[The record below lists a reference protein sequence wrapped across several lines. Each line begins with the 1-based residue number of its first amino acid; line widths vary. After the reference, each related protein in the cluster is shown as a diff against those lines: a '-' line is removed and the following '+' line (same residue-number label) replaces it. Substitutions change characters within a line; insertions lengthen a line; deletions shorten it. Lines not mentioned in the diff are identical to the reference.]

1 MSSHTGIMRKYC
13 LFPQISNKQ
22 KVVFYMREK
31 TKAILYII
39 LAGVGF
45 SFMNVFVR
53 LSGDLP
59 TIEKA
64 FFRNLVAAFIALVVL
79 IRSDLGL
86 HYEKRHIP
94 MLFMRSIC
102 GTLGIMCNFYAVDHM
117 NIADASILNKLS
129 PFAAVVFSIF
139 LLKEKASLKQYAAL
153 IGVFIGALF
162 VIKPSL
168 NFTDFAP
175 GLIGFTGGMGAGAA
189 YAAVRYLSNHGA
201 KNPQIVFFFSAFSTL
216 VMLPFVIAFYKPMSF
231 SQLFCLL
238 MAGASAAVG
247 QFSITAA
254 YSHAPAKEI
263 SIFDYSQIITS
274 AILGFIFFS
283 QIPDALSFIGYAVII
298 GISYLNWRAGL
309 KADTAGK

>member
-1 MSSHTGIMRKYC
+1 
-13 LFPQISNKQ
+13 
-22 KVVFYMREK
+22 MREK

-139 LLKEKASLKQYAAL
+139 LLKENASLKQYAAL

-168 NFTDFAP
+168 NFTDFSP

-231 SQLFCLL
+231 FQLFCLL

>member
-1 MSSHTGIMRKYC
+1 MISKEFYRKWC
-13 LFPQISNKQ
+13 
-22 KVVFYMREK
+22 FYMREK

-129 PFAAVVFSIF
+129 PFAAVIFSIF

-168 NFTDFAP
+168 NFADFAP

-216 VMLPFVIAFYKPMSF
+216 VMLPFVIAFYKPMVGVFFLVLLF
-231 SQLFCLL
+231 SV
-238 MAGASAAVG
+238 A
-247 QFSITAA
+247 
-254 YSHAPAKEI
+254 
-263 SIFDYSQIITS
+263 
-274 AILGFIFFS
+274 
-283 QIPDALSFIGYAVII
+283 
-298 GISYLNWRAGL
+298 
-309 KADTAGK
+309 

>member
-1 MSSHTGIMRKYC
+1 
-13 LFPQISNKQ
+13 
-22 KVVFYMREK
+22 MREK

-129 PFAAVVFSIF
+129 PFAAVIFSIF
-139 LLKEKASLKQYAAL
+139 LLKEKASLKQYVAL
-153 IGVFIGALF
+153 IGVLIGALF

-168 NFTDFAP
+168 NFADFAQ

-231 SQLFCLL
+231 FQLFCLL

-254 YSHAPAKEI
+254 YSHAPAKAI

-309 KADTAGK
+309 KADAAGK

>member
-1 MSSHTGIMRKYC
+1 
-13 LFPQISNKQ
+13 
-22 KVVFYMREK
+22 MREK

-129 PFAAVVFSIF
+129 PLP
-139 LLKEKASLKQYAAL
+139 LLS
-153 IGVFIGALF
+153 
-162 VIKPSL
+162 S
-168 NFTDFAP
+168 
-175 GLIGFTGGMGAGAA
+175 
-189 YAAVRYLSNHGA
+189 RS
-201 KNPQIVFFFSAFSTL
+201 S
-216 VMLPFVIAFYKPMSF
+216 
-231 SQLFCLL
+231 C
-238 MAGASAAVG
+238 
-247 QFSITAA
+247 
-254 YSHAPAKEI
+254 
-263 SIFDYSQIITS
+263 
-274 AILGFIFFS
+274 
-283 QIPDALSFIGYAVII
+283 
-298 GISYLNWRAGL
+298 
-309 KADTAGK
+309 

>member
-1 MSSHTGIMRKYC
+1 
-13 LFPQISNKQ
+13 
-22 KVVFYMREK
+22 MREK

-129 PFAAVVFSIF
+129 PFAAVIFSIF

-162 VIKPSL
+162 VIEPSL
-168 NFTDFAP
+168 NFADFAP

-231 SQLFCLL
+231 FQLFCLL

-309 KADTAGK
+309 KADAAGK

>member
-1 MSSHTGIMRKYC
+1 
-13 LFPQISNKQ
+13 
-22 KVVFYMREK
+22 MREK
-31 TKAILYII
+31 TKAILYIL

-129 PFAAVVFSIF
+129 PFAAVIFSIF

-168 NFTDFAP
+168 NFADFAP

-231 SQLFCLL
+231 FQLFCLL

-254 YSHAPAKEI
+254 SHAPAKEI

-283 QIPDALSFIGYAVII
+283 QIPDALSLIGYAVII

>member
-1 MSSHTGIMRKYC
+1 
-13 LFPQISNKQ
+13 
-22 KVVFYMREK
+22 MREK

-129 PFAAVVFSIF
+129 PFAAVIFSIF

-153 IGVFIGALF
+153 IGLFIGALF

-168 NFTDFAP
+168 NFADFAP

-201 KNPQIVFFFSAFSTL
+201 KNPQIVFL

-231 SQLFCLL
+231 FQLFCLL

-309 KADTAGK
+309 KADAAGK

>member
-1 MSSHTGIMRKYC
+1 MRKYC

-283 QIPDALSFIGYAVII
+283 QIPDALSFIGYAIII

>member
-1 MSSHTGIMRKYC
+1 
-13 LFPQISNKQ
+13 
-22 KVVFYMREK
+22 
-31 TKAILYII
+31 
-39 LAGVGF
+39 
-45 SFMNVFVR
+45 
-53 LSGDLP
+53 
-59 TIEKA
+59 
-64 FFRNLVAAFIALVVL
+64 
-79 IRSDLGL
+79 
-86 HYEKRHIP
+86 

-129 PFAAVVFSIF
+129 PFAAVIFSIF

-189 YAAVRYLSNHGA
+189 YAAVRYLSNRGA

-231 SQLFCLL
+231 FQLFCLL

>member
-1 MSSHTGIMRKYC
+1 
-13 LFPQISNKQ
+13 
-22 KVVFYMREK
+22 MREK

-129 PFAAVVFSIF
+129 PFAAVIFSIF

-168 NFTDFAP
+168 NFADFAP
-175 GLIGFTGGMGAGAA
+175 GLIGFTGGMECRRCLCGSKISKQP
-189 YAAVRYLSNHGA
+189 RC

-231 SQLFCLL
+231 FQLFCLL

-309 KADTAGK
+309 KADAAGK

>member
-13 LFPQISNKQ
+13 LFSQISNKQ

-86 HYEKRHIP
+86 HYEKQHIP

-162 VIKPSL
+162 VIKPSM
-168 NFTDFAP
+168 NFADFAP

-216 VMLPFVIAFYKPMSF
+216 VMLPFMIAFYKPMSF
-231 SQLFCLL
+231 FQLFCLL

-283 QIPDALSFIGYAVII
+283 QIPDALSFIGYAIII

>member
-1 MSSHTGIMRKYC
+1 
-13 LFPQISNKQ
+13 
-22 KVVFYMREK
+22 MREK

-129 PFAAVVFSIF
+129 PFAAVIFSIF
-139 LLKEKASLKQYAAL
+139 LLKERQ
-153 IGVFIGALF
+153 V
-162 VIKPSL
+162 
-168 NFTDFAP
+168 
-175 GLIGFTGGMGAGAA
+175 
-189 YAAVRYLSNHGA
+189 
-201 KNPQIVFFFSAFSTL
+201 
-216 VMLPFVIAFYKPMSF
+216 
-231 SQLFCLL
+231 
-238 MAGASAAVG
+238 
-247 QFSITAA
+247 
-254 YSHAPAKEI
+254 
-263 SIFDYSQIITS
+263 
-274 AILGFIFFS
+274 
-283 QIPDALSFIGYAVII
+283 
-298 GISYLNWRAGL
+298 
-309 KADTAGK
+309 

>member
-1 MSSHTGIMRKYC
+1 
-13 LFPQISNKQ
+13 
-22 KVVFYMREK
+22 MREK

-129 PFAAVVFSIF
+129 PFAAVIFSIF

-162 VIKPSL
+162 VIKTSL
-168 NFTDFAP
+168 NFADFAP

-231 SQLFCLL
+231 FQLFCLL

-274 AILGFIFFS
+274 AILGFIFFI
-283 QIPDALSFIGYAVII
+283 QIPDVLSFIGYAIII

-309 KADTAGK
+309 KADATGK

>member
-1 MSSHTGIMRKYC
+1 
-13 LFPQISNKQ
+13 
-22 KVVFYMREK
+22 MREK

-117 NIADASILNKLS
+117 NIKGKGKSETICCSDRGIHRC
-129 PFAAVVFSIF
+129 
-139 LLKEKASLKQYAAL
+139 
-153 IGVFIGALF
+153 FICYQ
-162 VIKPSL
+162 
-168 NFTDFAP
+168 T
-175 GLIGFTGGMGAGAA
+175 
-189 YAAVRYLSNHGA
+189 
-201 KNPQIVFFFSAFSTL
+201 
-216 VMLPFVIAFYKPMSF
+216 
-231 SQLFCLL
+231 
-238 MAGASAAVG
+238 
-247 QFSITAA
+247 
-254 YSHAPAKEI
+254 
-263 SIFDYSQIITS
+263 
-274 AILGFIFFS
+274 
-283 QIPDALSFIGYAVII
+283 IPEL
-298 GISYLNWRAGL
+298 R
-309 KADTAGK
+309 

>member
-1 MSSHTGIMRKYC
+1 
-13 LFPQISNKQ
+13 
-22 KVVFYMREK
+22 MREK

-129 PFAAVVFSIF
+129 PFAAVIFSIF

-168 NFTDFAP
+168 NLADFAP

-201 KNPQIVFFFSAFSTL
+201 KNPQIVFFLSAFSTL

-231 SQLFCLL
+231 FQLFCLL

-309 KADTAGK
+309 KADAAGK

>member
-1 MSSHTGIMRKYC
+1 
-13 LFPQISNKQ
+13 
-22 KVVFYMREK
+22 MREK

-129 PFAAVVFSIF
+129 PFAAVIFSIF

-168 NFTDFAP
+168 NFADFAP
-175 GLIGFTGGMGAGAA
+175 GLIDFTGGMGAGAA

-216 VMLPFVIAFYKPMSF
+216 VMLPFVIVFYKPMSF
-231 SQLFCLL
+231 FQLFCLF

-283 QIPDALSFIGYAVII
+283 QIPDALSFIGYAIII

-309 KADTAGK
+309 KADAAGK

>member
-1 MSSHTGIMRKYC
+1 
-13 LFPQISNKQ
+13 
-22 KVVFYMREK
+22 MREK

-102 GTLGIMCNFYAVDHM
+102 GPLGIMCNFYAVDHM

-129 PFAAVVFSIF
+129 PFAAVIFSIF

-168 NFTDFAP
+168 NFADFAP

-231 SQLFCLL
+231 FQLFCLF

-283 QIPDALSFIGYAVII
+283 QIPDALSFIGYAIII

-309 KADTAGK
+309 KADAAGK

>member
-238 MAGASAAVG
+238 MAGASARLLIHMLR
-247 QFSITAA
+247 QRKYRSSIIRR
-254 YSHAPAKEI
+254 SSPRQ
-263 SIFDYSQIITS
+263 SLVSSSS
-274 AILGFIFFS
+274 ARYRMHL
-283 QIPDALSFIGYAVII
+283 ALLVMPLSSAFLI
-298 GISYLNWRAGL
+298 
-309 KADTAGK
+309 

>member
-1 MSSHTGIMRKYC
+1 
-13 LFPQISNKQ
+13 
-22 KVVFYMREK
+22 MREK

-129 PFAAVVFSIF
+129 PFAAVKGKCKSETICC
-139 LLKEKASLKQYAAL
+139 SDRC
-153 IGVFIGALF
+153 IHRCFICYQ
-162 VIKPSL
+162 
-168 NFTDFAP
+168 T
-175 GLIGFTGGMGAGAA
+175 
-189 YAAVRYLSNHGA
+189 
-201 KNPQIVFFFSAFSTL
+201 
-216 VMLPFVIAFYKPMSF
+216 
-231 SQLFCLL
+231 
-238 MAGASAAVG
+238 
-247 QFSITAA
+247 
-254 YSHAPAKEI
+254 
-263 SIFDYSQIITS
+263 
-274 AILGFIFFS
+274 
-283 QIPDALSFIGYAVII
+283 IPELH
-298 GISYLNWRAGL
+298 
-309 KADTAGK
+309 